1 MAKKKYT
8 KNQALYRKQIK
19 RLKQAVRRLEKR
31 GYVVSYDVPSE
42 LPKRV
47 TSKTLD
53 KLKKITPKVLREEHS
68 SYVDRETGE
77 VLTGKQGEIQEKE
90 NNARRREEK
99 KNTQKDGERYDS
111 TQGYLPNGGDI
122 IIDNILNDLIS
133 SLSEPTPNENI
144 YGGKKRKDIY
154 ETIENCRLT
163 LYRLLM
169 SKIAECGRSEIG
181 WRLQQHADELESIK
195 TAILYGSDGEV
206 INSATRELAEI
217 INGESLSFSELV
229 DLHDEAEMLERYDE
243 I

>member
-8 KNQALYRKQIK
+8 KNQILYKKQVK
-19 RLKQAVRRLEKR
+19 RIKQAVRRLEKR
-31 GYVVSYDVPSE
+31 GYDVSYDVPSE

-68 SYVDRETGE
+68 SYVDSETGE
-77 VLTGKQGEIQEKE
+77 VLTGKEGEIREKE

-99 KNTQKDGERYDS
+99 KNSQKDGEKYDS

-122 IIDNILNDLIS
+122 IIDNIIDDLIS
-133 SLSEPTPNENI
+133 WLSEPTPYENSF
-144 YGGKKRKDIY
+144 GGKKRKDIY
-154 ETIENCRLT
+154 ETIEGCKLT

-169 SKIAECGRSEIG
+169 DKIAECGKSEIG
-181 WRLQQHADELESIK
+181 WRLQQYADDLESIK

-217 INGESLSFSELV
+217 INGDSLSFSELV
-229 DLHDEAEMLERYDE
+229 DLHDEAEMLESYDE

>member
-1 MAKKKYT
+1 MPARTSTEMECRSRQFVELRTPYIVSSSAD
-8 KNQALYRKQIK
+8 QC
-19 RLKQAVRRLEKR
+19 RLARLD
-31 GYVVSYDVPSE
+31 S
-42 LPKRV
+42 
-47 TSKTLD
+47 
-53 KLKKITPKVLREEHS
+53 
-68 SYVDRETGE
+68 
-77 VLTGKQGEIQEKE
+77 
-90 NNARRREEK
+90 
-99 KNTQKDGERYDS
+99 S